1 MVYPNAKEHTD
12 LKFDAA
18 KRHTDSIDSLL
29 LANFDRVDSARRQIN
44 LGEVVVTARESRGTT
59 SA

>member
-12 LKFDAA
+12 QKFDAA

-44 LGEVVVTARESRGTT
+44 LGEVVVTARESR
-59 SA
+59 